1 MKFDDNIKEAFT
13 QSPKKLPVT
22 KIPGQVFPV
31 NKPPHKRSSV
41 PLRKIHIREIGYSDD
56 EEKEVEIKI
65 PSISNTSDMVKK
77 PIIEF
82 IESSEDK
89 QEMTIESG
97 MDIKSESPFQT
108 EQESDTTKSRG
119 LTKQVENEF
128 NESKKKIV
136 CQKEIALSSASQ
148 KKPSSSVQFNTAWTK
163 LTKID
168 EKVAYLELFT
178 KKDYAKIFK
187 HSMEPILFSDIL
199 GVLKNMNKIS
209 YHLQGISQIPRI
221 SALIMFLE
229 EQENAILCNLLQ
241 KAKSENLLSS
251 NDLEKI
257 EKVFK

>member
-13 QSPKKLPVT
+13 QSPKKSPVT

-31 NKPPHKRSSV
+31 NKPPHKRSSA

-65 PSISNTSDMVKK
+65 PSISNSNTCDMTKK

-82 IESSEDK
+82 IKSSEDK
-89 QEMTIESG
+89 EEMA
-97 MDIKSESPFQT
+97 IKSESPFQT
-108 EQESDTTKSRG
+108 ELQSDTTKSRG

-128 NESKKKIV
+128 NESKKKVV
-136 CQKEIALSSASQ
+136 CQKEIAMSSASQ

-163 LTKID
+163 LSNID
-168 EKVAYLELFT
+168 EKVAYLELIT

-199 GVLKNMNKIS
+199 RVLKNMNKVS

-229 EQENAILCNLLQ
+229 EKENAILCNLLQ
-241 KAKSENLLSS
+241 KAKSEDLLTS